1 MKAWMDRHK
10 VWTGVLITVAALMVV
25 GALSGTNDSTTS
37 SGTSYYDPGNA
48 VEVPGGSS
56 DDSSSDYSAPSESS
70 GQENARESAESYLST
85 QAFSRSG
92 LIHQL
97 KYEGYSTADA
107 TYAVDAITVDWNEQA
122 ALSARSYL
130 DTQSFSRAGL
140 QHQLEYEGFTPAQA
154 AYGVSVAY

>member
-1 MKAWMDRHK
+1 MGMKAWMSRHK
-10 VWTGVLITVAALMVV
+10 IWTGVLITVAALMVI
-25 GALSGTNDSTTS
+25 GALSGTNDTTTS
-37 SGTSYYDPGNA
+37 SGTTYYDPSTA
-48 VEVPGGSS
+48 ASS
-56 DDSSSDYSAPSESS
+56 DSSSDYSAPSESS